1 MRTGPFSSSKVIERL
16 NAYFVPVYAV
26 NEEYRDKGGA
36 PAGERAEYQR
46 IYREALAKKFSA
58 GTVHVYVLDP
68 DGTVTGTLHVAE
80 AAKVDKLLD
89 LLDRTVERLKLRPG
103 KPLVKPAPQSAAP
116 EAPEGSLVLHLTAR
130 PLKGGGSWPGVSED
144 WVVYRQAEVKRLLP
158 AGAVRP
164 GTTWE
169 PEPGLAAR
177 LLTHV
182 YPVTEN
188 NDVRKNRIEE
198 QELTGRVLTVEGG
211 KARARLESRLRMKH
225 SFYHKEDGRE
235 VVARLLGYVDF
246 EPATGNVRAL
256 RLATQS
262 AAYGGGTFG
271 VAVRSA
277 R

>member
-1 MRTGPFSSSKVIERL
+1 MRTGPFSDSRVIERL

-26 NEEYRDKGGA
+26 NEEYRAKGAA

-68 DGTVTGTLHVAE
+68 DGKVAGTLHVAE
-80 AAKVDKLLD
+80 ASKTDKLLG
-89 LLDRTVERLKLRPG
+89 LLDRTAERLRLRPG
-103 KPLVKPAPQSAAP
+103 KPLVKPAPQSAPPAAP
-116 EAPEGSLVLHLTAR
+116 AGALVLHLTAR

-144 WVVYRQAEVKRLLP
+144 WVVYQQAEVKRLLP

-164 GTTWE
+164 GTAWE

-188 NDVRKNRIEE
+188 NDVSKNKIEE
-198 QELTGRVLTVEGG
+198 QKFAGRVLSVKGG
-211 KARARLESRLRMKH
+211 LARARLEGRLRMRH
-225 SFYHKEDGRE
+225 SFYHTDDGRE

-246 EPATGNVRAL
+246 EPATGNVRTL
-256 RLATQS
+256 RLATES